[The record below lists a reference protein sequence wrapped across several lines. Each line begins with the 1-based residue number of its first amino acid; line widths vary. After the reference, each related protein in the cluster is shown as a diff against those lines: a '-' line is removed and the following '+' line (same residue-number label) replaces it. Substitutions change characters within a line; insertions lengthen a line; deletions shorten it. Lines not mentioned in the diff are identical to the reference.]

1 MCQRRGV
8 FAQFPQ
14 IREKPPGGLGAGSL
28 ADVWEFWARVGVL
41 SIGFISFHSLVFCEH
56 DIKPGNLR

>member
-28 ADVWEFWARVGVL
+28 ADVWEFWARVGSTMSCQLASFRFTVL
-41 SIGFISFHSLVFCEH
+41 SFVNMI
-56 DIKPGNLR
+56 